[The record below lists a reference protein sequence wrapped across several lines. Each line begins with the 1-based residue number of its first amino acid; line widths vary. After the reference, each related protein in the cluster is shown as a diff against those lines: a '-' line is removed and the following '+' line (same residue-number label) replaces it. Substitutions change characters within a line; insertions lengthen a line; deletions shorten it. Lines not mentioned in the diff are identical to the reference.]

1 MRMATL
7 ALFFGTGV
15 AAMCQSMAPAS
26 NAHENAGEN
35 PQYTEPLRDCRTI
48 APDFSMLS
56 FATLKGERQ
65 SGVPATW
72 HWNDAQVDSK
82 NIFHYP
88 FAGADAQIN
97 PTNTLSSS
105 SSNSVVPS
113 STLVAQNWQQSI
125 DEMPFRQWSNAKL
138 EPIPTQWPNAKL
150 EPIPTEWPSFEMTLI
165 TSQLPTTP
173 TP

>member
-26 NAHENAGEN
+26 NAPENAGEN
-35 PQYTEPLRDCRTI
+35 PQYIKPLKHCKTI
-48 APDFSMLS
+48 TPDFFMLS
-56 FATLKGERQ
+56 FATPKGERQ

-82 NIFHYP
+82 NIFHSP
-88 FAGADAQIN
+88 FAGAGAQIN
-97 PTNTLSSS
+97 PTNTFFSS

-113 STLVAQNWQQSI
+113 GTLGAQNWQQSM
-125 DEMPFRQWSNAKL
+125 DEMPFRQWSNVKL

-150 EPIPTEWPSFEMTLI
+150 EPIPSEWPGFKMTLI
-165 TSQLPTTP
+165 TSQPPTTP